1 MSLKFKWYINCN
13 LIYKMFN
20 KLKKGKNMYIT
31 TLDRAFDKLFNG
43 LSRDE
48 FFTESLSTTSFE
60 AEVLDNG
67 KQKVTINTVG
77 HSPKDIQ
84 VDVTEESVTIKS
96 TKPADSSRFVK
107 DIDLT
112 LTVGTDYDGT
122 KTEAKFENGLL
133 TLLIDK
139 KNERKSRTLKISY

>member
-1 MSLKFKWYINCN
+1 
-13 LIYKMFN
+13 MFN
-20 KLKKGKNMYIT
+20 LKRNKIMYNTLT
-31 TLDRAFDKLFNG
+31 TFDRLFNE
-43 LSRDE
+43 LTRE
-48 FFTESLSTTSFE
+48 PLYTKTTNHYGSFE
-60 AEVLDNG
+60 VEVLEDG

-77 HSPKDIQ
+77 HNPKDIV
-84 VDVTEESVTIKS
+84 VDVTEEQVTIKAKKEDK
-96 TKPADSSRFVK
+96 TSRFVK

-122 KTEAKFENGLL
+122 KSEAKFENGLL

>member
-1 MSLKFKWYINCN
+1 
-13 LIYKMFN
+13 
-20 KLKKGKNMYIT
+20 MYIT

-67 KQKVTINTVG
+67 KQKVTINTLG
-77 HSPKDIQ
+77 HNPKDIQ
-84 VDVTEESVTIKS
+84 VDVTEEKITIKS

-122 KTEAKFENGLL
+122 KTEANFEFGLL